1 MDQDSRCLEEIRK
14 VILHYNNRR
23 NGIFNIP
30 RKSLVS
36 LVRDLKGGKFETII
50 YIGNYDLIIYI
61 AREISFKK

>member
-1 MDQDSRCLEEIRK
+1 MSEMDRDSRCLEEIRK

-61 AREISFKK
+61 GKRN

>member
-1 MDQDSRCLEEIRK
+1 MDRNSRCLEEIRK

-30 RKSLVS
+30 RKSLVF

-61 AREISFKK
+61 GKRN